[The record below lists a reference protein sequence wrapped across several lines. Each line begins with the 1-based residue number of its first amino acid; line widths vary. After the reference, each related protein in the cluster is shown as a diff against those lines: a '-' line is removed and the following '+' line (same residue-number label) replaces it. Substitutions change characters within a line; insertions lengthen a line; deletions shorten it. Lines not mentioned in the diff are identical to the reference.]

1 MATVGEQR
9 VKVNAKYWASS
20 SMNVGGLSMVT
31 SYVMELVMAYVLLL
45 FRRIFSIRIPLEFF
59 LDLIVDGVH

>member
-1 MATVGEQR
+1 
-9 VKVNAKYWASS
+9 
-20 SMNVGGLSMVT
+20 MNVGGLSMVT